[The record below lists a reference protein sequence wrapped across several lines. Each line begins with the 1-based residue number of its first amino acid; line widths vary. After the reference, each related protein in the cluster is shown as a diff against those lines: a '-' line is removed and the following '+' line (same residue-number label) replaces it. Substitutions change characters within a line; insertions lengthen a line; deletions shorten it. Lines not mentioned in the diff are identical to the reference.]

1 MKWKETHDNE
11 YYIRCFNE
19 QVLNKLNIQNV
30 IRDLIDLIPE
40 GMSDKSIALI
50 CYEKPEDFCHRHL
63 VAKWFN
69 DNGINCKEWIKNQYT
84 FDPMIEAGFSKETLN
99 ETIDHPLDT
108 EFIKLNSYIKP
119 KINADQKNKVRV
131 KKNYDHDSKK
141 SE

>member
-1 MKWKETHDNE
+1 MIYTSYFAKLKSLPEDVVPISICGKAPDWYKGLQYKKLAPKYNFFMKWKETHDNE

-69 DNGINCKEWIKNQYT
+69 DNGINCKEWIKN
-84 FDPMIEAGFSKETLN
+84 
-99 ETIDHPLDT
+99 
-108 EFIKLNSYIKP
+108 
-119 KINADQKNKVRV
+119 
-131 KKNYDHDSKK
+131 
-141 SE
+141 